1 MTSTQNLVSYACL
14 PEESRGR
21 MYTEPESPTRTCFQR
36 DRDRIIHSAA
46 FRRLQYK
53 TQVFVNHEGDYFRTR
68 LTHSLEVAQI
78 ARSACRYLRLNE
90 EMGEGLALAHDLGH
104 PPFGHAGEDALQ
116 ETMEPY
122 GGFDHNAQSLRVVT
136 RLEERYVGFDGL
148 NLTWETVEGIVKHN
162 GPLTGPQSE
171 GHDLP
176 RAITEYPGYKDLE
189 LSTFAGPEAQ
199 VASLSDDIAY
209 NNHDIE
215 DGLRAGLFTI
225 NDLKDVPLVGPVFA
239 QVRKDHPDL
248 DENRLIHESIRAMI
262 GEMVIDLLNETKSRL
277 ADAAPKTADEIRGL
291 DHPIADFSEAMHK
304 NDKALKK
311 FLFQNMYRHTK
322 LNRMTSKARRVVK
335 ELFGL
340 LIKEPEC
347 LPDEWRR
354 KANAPDSVV
363 TAQVVAD
370 YIGGMTDR
378 HAVDE
383 HQQLFD
389 LQTRTS

>member
-1 MTSTQNLVSYACL
+1 MLAFRKRAADAC
-14 PEESRGR
+14 
-21 MYTEPESPTRTCFQR
+21 M
-36 DRDRIIHSAA
+36 I
-46 FRRLQYK
+46 RRLQYK

-78 ARSACRYLRLNE
+78 ARSACRYLNLNE
-90 EMGEGLALAHDLGH
+90 EMGECLALAHDLGH

-116 ETMEPY
+116 ETMEPF

-136 RLEERYVGFDGL
+136 RLEERYAGFDGL

-162 GPLTGPQSE
+162 GPLTGAQSK
-171 GHDLP
+171 GNDLP
-176 RAITEYPGYKDLE
+176 RAITEYPDYMDLE
-189 LSTFAGPEAQ
+189 LGTFAGPEAQ
-199 VASLSDDIAY
+199 IASLSDDIAY

-225 NDLKDVPLVGPVFA
+225 HDLNDVPLVGPVFA
-239 QVRKDHPDL
+239 RVRKENPNL
-248 DENRLIHESIRAMI
+248 DKNRLIHESIRSII
-262 GEMVIDLLNETKSRL
+262 GEMVIDLLEETKGRL
-277 ADAAPKTADEIRGL
+277 LDAAPKSADEIRSL
-291 DHPIADFSEAMHK
+291 DHPVAIFSDAMHE

-335 ELFGL
+335 DLFQL
-340 LIKEPEC
+340 FINEPEC
-347 LPDEWRR
+347 LPDEWRK
-354 KANAPDSVV
+354 KADAPESVI

-370 YIGGMTDR
+370 YIAGMTDR

-383 HQQLFD
+383 HKQLFD